1 MKINTVYVVILL
13 IVFASPI
20 AQAKTKKSKAEDNK
34 NTAKISLIGG
44 SKALQEN
51 INASLPSRK
60 PDCDASKDEI
70 DNFQTT
76 IKRYLVKAAKG
87 LGYYSS
93 TFQLNPH
100 KVTNCWVLDVK
111 INSGNAVHIRKLDVQ
126 ITGEGKQE
134 EALQKILT
142 TPMYQ
147 TGEQL
152 KQDKYSSYKSSLAN
166 AARSLGYFDAEFI
179 EHEITVNPNTHTADI
194 TLHLETGKRY
204 RYGKITMKQ
213 DILDPDYVKRF
224 VQIKEGEPYNSSD
237 LSKQQIYLQT
247 TGYYA
252 DVIIHSSKNNA
263 DNYTV
268 PVDIE
273 LAPRKRS
280 AYEFKLGYGTDTGL
294 RAGAKLERRW
304 TGRKGR
310 KFQHEIKLSEK
321 ESSLESRYT
330 VPLHHPQTENIFYN
344 IKLSEEITD
353 NIHSKSAEIGAQ
365 YTRKNSGGFQQTAF
379 LKYLKDY
386 TKVDGDDEFDTN
398 YLLLGARIDKTKRN
412 DSLYPT
418 KGYRLS
424 LDIQGAHDSLLS
436 TQNVLKVEA
445 NAKYINPAGSG
456 KVISQLNI
464 GTVESEGFDLL
475 PQSLRFF
482 AGGRDSVRGYD
493 YQSLGERN
501 SAGKNIG
508 GKNLFTASL
517 EYDHPL
523 TESWSAAT
531 FIDTGNAFHD
541 WNIDDPLKVGAGV
554 GVRWKSPVGPVS
566 VDIAWPKDNTS
577 DPHLHLSIGPEL

>member
-1 MKINTVYVVILL
+1 MRIKTVYIAILL
-13 IVFASPI
+13 MLFATQI
-20 AQAKTKKSKAEDNK
+20 AQAKTKKSKSEDSK
-34 NTAKISLIGG
+34 NTTKISLMGG
-44 SKALQEN
+44 SKELQEN

-60 PDCDASKDEI
+60 PSCDASKEEI
-70 DNFQTT
+70 DNFQATVE
-76 IKRYLVKAAKG
+76 RYLVKAAKG

-100 KVTNCWVLDVK
+100 KAADCWVLDVK
-111 INSGNAVHIRKLDVQ
+111 ISSGVAVHIRQLDVK

-134 EALQKILT
+134 EALQKILA

-152 KQDKYSSYKSSLAN
+152 KQDKYSSYKSSLAS
-166 AARSLGYFDAEFI
+166 AVRSLGYFDAKFT
-179 EHEITVNPNTHTADI
+179 EHEITVNPKTHTADI

-224 VQIKEGEPYNSSD
+224 VQIKEGEPYSSSD

-247 TGYYA
+247 TGYYS
-252 DVIIHSSKNNA
+252 DVIIHSSKSKA
-263 DNYTV
+263 DDYTV
-268 PVDIE
+268 PVDIK
-273 LAPRKRS
+273 LTPRKRS

-304 TGRKGR
+304 TGKKGR
-310 KFQHEIKLSEK
+310 KLQHEIKLSEK
-321 ESSLESRYT
+321 ESSLESRYI
-330 VPLHHPQTENIFYN
+330 VPLHHPQTENVFYN
-344 IKLSEEITD
+344 IKLSEEIAD
-353 NIHSKSAEIGAQ
+353 DIHSKSAEIGTQ
-365 YTRKNSGGFQQTAF
+365 YTRKNAGGFQQTAF

-386 TKVDGDDEFDTN
+386 TKIDGEDEFDTN

-424 LDIQGAHDSLLS
+424 LDIQGAHDSLFS
-436 TQNVLKVEA
+436 TQNVLRVEA
-445 NAKYINPAGSG
+445 NAKYINPVGSG
-456 KVISQLNI
+456 KVISQLNLGI
-464 GTVESEGFDLL
+464 VESQDFDLL

-482 AGGRDSVRGYD
+482 AGGRDSVRGYG

-517 EYDHPL
+517 EYNHPL
-523 TESWSAAT
+523 ADSWSAAT
-531 FIDTGNAFHD
+531 FVDTGNAFHN
-541 WNIDDPLKVGAGV
+541 WNIQDPLKVGAGV